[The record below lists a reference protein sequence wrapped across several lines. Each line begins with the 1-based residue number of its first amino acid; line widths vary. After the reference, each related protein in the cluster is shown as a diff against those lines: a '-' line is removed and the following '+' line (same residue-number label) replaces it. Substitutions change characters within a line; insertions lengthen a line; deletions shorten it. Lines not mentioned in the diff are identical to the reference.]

1 MELKQRDKRALMALA
16 AGLVAILILRFA
28 VSSGNAGPVAS
39 LDSAPVAEKRL
50 AKLRQIAATVPGKE
64 AVLKQVSLELAAREK
79 GVIVTD
85 TAPQA
90 QARLLE
96 IARRVG
102 KAEGID
108 IRGGDF
114 GSPKLLAADYGEVSV
129 GVGFECR
136 IEQFINFLAAL
147 SREADLIAPADIRIT
162 SANTTEKTVGVRI
175 TLSGVVPRKLV
186 PVKKGFSSF

>member
-1 MELKQRDKRALMALA
+1 MELKQRDKRALMVLGV
-16 AGLVAILILRFA
+16 GLVVVMILRFA
-28 VSSGNAGPVAS
+28 VSAGNEAPVAS
-39 LDSAPVAEKRL
+39 FDSASVAEKRL
-50 AKLRQIAATVPGKE
+50 VKLRQIAATAPGKE
-64 AVLKQVSLELAAREK
+64 AVLKQVSDELATREK

-96 IARRVG
+96 IARRAG

-114 GSPKLLAADYGEVSV
+114 ASPKLLADYGEVSV

-147 SREADLIAPADIRIT
+147 SREADLIAPAEIRIT
-162 SANTTEKTVGVRI
+162 SANTTEKTVGVRM